1 MVGSFRYVTSYF
13 YIGCLALGAV
23 GCGSSKEKCLP
34 AVSANAVGGVTGD
47 ADARARADA
56 DAAARAGANATMDA
70 AGSAQAKLPPTD
82 AELKEAAQLRAKA
95 RANLDAGRLREA
107 LPDLERA
114 FALSG
119 DVTMLGDLGLSLDAA
134 GRFDE
139 AWIAMARFRA
149 EARAA
154 YEPVRAKIDAKLGEL
169 EKKLGGLIIDTDTP
183 GAEVIVRGQVVA
195 RLPLATPIFLAPG
208 DASVIVRAPGK
219 PDFNLRARVAVGA
232 VARASANLA
241 GLGAGVAG
249 GVVGGVG
256 GTLGG
261 LGGTLGRPTGAVG
274 GTLGGVGG
282 TLGGVGG
289 GLGRPSGGVGG
300 VGVGAVGGVAGGVGG
315 VAGGVGAPA
324 LPLPPPPAPPIWPI
338 VVGAGGI
345 VVVGGA
351 IAASVVYKGHL
362 DDFDAKL
369 CGKSGAAA
377 DCPAIES
384 SLKLTKG
391 LQVAG
396 YLVGGLAL
404 TGGIIAFAVTRS
416 ATGALDADCP
426 KVGKPAPLRL
436 SCGVGADG
444 QGGGVS
450 CVGKF

>member
-1 MVGSFRYVTSYF
+1 MLGSYRYVTSYLF
-13 YIGCLALGAV
+13 IGCLAVGSV
-23 GCGSSKEKCLP
+23 GCGSSNENCRP
-34 AVSANAVGGVTGD
+34 AVSANAVGNVAGDAD

-56 DAAARAGANATMDA
+56 AARARANATADADAAARARV
-70 AGSAQAKLPPTD
+70 PPTD
-82 AELKEAAQLRAKA
+82 AELKEAAALRAKA
-95 RANLDAGRLREA
+95 RANIDAGRLREA

-139 AWIAMARFRA
+139 AWVAMYRFRA

-154 YEPVRAKIDAKLGEL
+154 YEPMRAKIDAKLGEL
-169 EKKLGGLIIDTDTP
+169 EKKLGGLMIDTDTP

-195 RLPLATPIFLAPG
+195 RLPLATPIYLAPG

-219 PDFNLRARVAVGA
+219 PDFAVRQRVAVGA

-241 GLGAGVAG
+241 ALGAGVAG
-249 GVVGGVG
+249 GVG
-256 GTLGG
+256 
-261 LGGTLGRPTGAVG
+261 GAVG

-282 TLGGVGG
+282 TLGGVGA
-289 GLGRPSGGVGG
+289 GLGRPTGNIQGPSGGVG
-300 VGVGAVGGVAGGVGG
+300 GAVGGVAGGVGG
-315 VAGGVGAPA
+315 VAGGIGGA
-324 LPLPPPPAPPIWPI
+324 LPAAIPPTPPIWPI
-338 VVGAGGI
+338 VVGVGGV

-369 CGKSGAAA
+369 CGKSGASPE
-377 DCPAIES
+377 CPAINS
-384 SLKLTKG
+384 SLSLTKG

-416 ATGALDADCP
+416 VKAPEIDCP
-426 KVGKPAPLRL
+426 KVGRAAPLRV

-450 CVGKF
+450 CVGTF